1 MDVSGARGQGGRP
14 GGRAGTVPTK
24 DQVSA
29 GGVAYRE
36 RGGRT
41 EVAIVS
47 VGERRRWQLPKGLV
61 GAGEPPEAAAMREV
75 REEAGVE
82 TELVGPIE
90 TIEYWYQARERGAPV
105 RFHKLV
111 HFYLLRYVAGD
122 VADHD
127 HEVHEARWA
136 ELGEAHDALALP
148 NEKRVVARARD
159 MIVERGTRTEG

>member
-1 MDVSGARGQGGRP
+1 MDVSAARKGGTAGDPPGGGARASRP
-14 GGRAGTVPTK
+14 PIK
-24 DQVSA
+24 DQISA

-36 RGGRT
+36 RDRHT
-41 EVAIVS
+41 EVVIVS

-82 TELVGPIE
+82 TELVAPIE
-90 TIEYWYQARERGAPV
+90 TIEYWYQAREGGAPV

-111 HFYLLRYVAGD
+111 HFYLMRYAAGD

-127 HEVHEARWA
+127 HEVHEARWF
-136 ELGEAHDALALP
+136 EIGEAERALAFP
-148 NEKRVVARARD
+148 NEKRVVARARE
-159 MIVERGTRTEG
+159 MIEEH

>member
-1 MDVSGARGQGGRP
+1 MAAGARACGRD
-14 GGRAGTVPTK
+14 RVSAAPTK
-24 DQVSA
+24 TQVSA

-36 RGGRT
+36 REGRT

-61 GAGEPPEAAAMREV
+61 GEGEPPEAAAMREV

-82 TELVGPIE
+82 TQLVAPIE

-105 RFHKLV
+105 RFHKFV

-136 ELGEAHDALALP
+136 EIGEARDALAFA
-148 NEKRVVARARD
+148 NEKRVVARALE
-159 MIVERGTRTEG
+159 MIEER